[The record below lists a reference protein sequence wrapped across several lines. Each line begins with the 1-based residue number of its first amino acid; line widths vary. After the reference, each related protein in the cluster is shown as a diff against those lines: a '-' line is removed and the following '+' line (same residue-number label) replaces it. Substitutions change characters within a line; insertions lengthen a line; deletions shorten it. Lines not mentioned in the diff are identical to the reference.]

1 MSLPLSRRIARAA
14 LLVAAAAAPVAG
26 AAGAANAAELPVGSN
41 LSGLTALDGEGL
53 GNTLDGAAQGATGA
67 AGKTGSQA

>member
-26 AAGAANAAELPVGSN
+26 AAGA
-41 LSGLTALDGEGL
+41 
-53 GNTLDGAAQGATGA
+53 
-67 AGKTGSQA
+67 